1 MRRREFMSLLAS
13 AAVWPLAARAQ
24 QPAMPVI
31 GFLGSGVP
39 DHPEIVRNLEAFRR
53 GLAETGYVEGQNVRI
68 EYRWAEG
75 HYERLPALAVE
86 LVVRNVDVIVNEGGA
101 SSLLAAKN
109 ATAKIPIIFHTSTD
123 PVAEGLVA
131 SLARPGGNLTGV
143 TLLQVEVAPKLLQFA
158 SELVP
163 KARVIALLVN
173 PSSPSAEAT
182 LRQVQEA
189 AEGRSMQLRVLK
201 AGSEAGIEAAFATL
215 DQLPADALIVGADG
229 LFTLQRE
236 QIVALAARHAIPAI
250 YGQGVFAR
258 IGGLLSYAANLPAA
272 YRLKG
277 NYTGKILSGEKPAE
291 LPIQQPTGFEL
302 LINIK
307 TAKALG
313 LDVPVH
319 LQQLADEVI
328 E

>member
-1 MRRREFMSLLAS
+1 MRRRAFILALGG
-13 AAVWPLAARAQ
+13 AAAWPLAARAQ
-24 QPAMPVI
+24 QPVMPVI
-31 GFLGSGVP
+31 GLLGSGVP
-39 DHPEIVRNLEAFRR
+39 EHPEIVRNLAAFRL

-68 EYRWAEG
+68 EYRWAGG

-101 SSLLAAKN
+101 ASLLAAKN
-109 ATAKIPIIFHTSTD
+109 ATAKIPIVFHTSTD

-143 TLLQVEVAPKLLQFA
+143 TLLQVEVTPKLLQFA

-163 KARVIALLVN
+163 NARVIALLMN
-173 PSSPSAEAT
+173 PSSPSAEPT

-189 AEGRSMQLRVLK
+189 ADRRSMQLRVLN
-201 AGSEAGIEAAFATL
+201 AGSEAEIDAAFATL
-215 DQLPADALIVGADG
+215 DQLPADALIVAADG
-229 LFTLQRE
+229 FFTLRRE
-236 QIVALAARHAIPAI
+236 QLIALAARHAIPAI

-258 IGGLLSYAANLPAA
+258 IGGLISYAANLPAA

-277 NYTGKILSGEKPAE
+277 DYTGKILSGQKPAD

-313 LDVPVH
+313 LDVPLH